1 MRIQA
6 PNYTQSPNVLFDEI
20 FKTLREGELR
30 IVLVLVRQTFGWHK
44 QWDQI
49 SIGMLAEKTG
59 MERRSIFR
67 SLSSLMEKGLV
78 ERKKFGKNGKEKCY
92 FSLVLQEP
100 EKEECEYDDEISEEE
115 MEMLSTNYYGPNES
129 RNQEIKKTYTG
140 DRKVPGPVTQKI
152 YTSDLSPPTKETIT
166 KEKKQQQAAPAAAVF
181 SASKKKQEKQLSE
194 KTGELKPVVYQCL
207 LGVIPLT
214 DQTQITETYDENTVK
229 SAVAWATHPQTVIT
243 KSLAAAIKW
252 ACQNNPQ
259 VPQNK
264 EEVESENRKY
274 AAKYDGMKNKGAQI
288 MACNKYVEIIHI
300 GTANNSGHFID
311 YDTKGFM
318 EKFKEAL
325 KVNKFKVLE

>member
-1 MRIQA
+1 MKIQA
-6 PNYTQSPNVLFDEI
+6 PNYTQSPNILFDEI
-20 FKTLREGELR
+20 FKTLMEGELR
-30 IVLVLVRQTFGWHK
+30 IILVILRQTFGWHK

-100 EKEECEYDDEISEEE
+100 EKEVCEYDDEISEEE

-129 RNQEIKKTYTG
+129 RNEEIKKTYTG

-181 SASKKKQEKQLSE
+181 SEPKKKPKPSLDNPAVYEC
-194 KTGELKPVVYQCL
+194 LK
-207 LGVIPLT
+207 GVDISLKE
-214 DQTQITETYDENTVK
+214 QVQITSRYDEETVK
-229 SAVAWATHPQTVIT
+229 SAVAWATHPQTVLT
-243 KSLAAAIKW
+243 KGMAPALKW
-252 ACQNNPQ
+252 ACTERPQ
-259 VPQNK
+259 LPQNK
-264 EEVESENRKY
+264 EEVEEDNRKY
-274 AAKYDGMKNKGAQI
+274 AAKYDGMKNKVAKI
-288 MACNKYVEIIHI
+288 ECCSKHVEIVHGGASAAGVFIKYDEK
-300 GTANNSGHFID
+300 GFID
-311 YDTKGFM
+311 
-318 EKFKEAL
+318 KFKEAL
-325 KVNKFKVLE
+325 KVNKFNVLE